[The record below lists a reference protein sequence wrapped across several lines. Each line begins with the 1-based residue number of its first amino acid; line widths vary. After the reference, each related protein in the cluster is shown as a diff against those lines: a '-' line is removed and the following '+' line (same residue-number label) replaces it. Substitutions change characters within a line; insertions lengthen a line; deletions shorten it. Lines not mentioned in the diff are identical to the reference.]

1 MTGWNKLGIIAGG
14 GALPLQI
21 VEACRQKK
29 TPFHLIRLAG
39 FADDALK
46 ELPGADIALGEFG
59 ALLRELKENAC
70 DAAVMAGIVKRPDF
84 ATLKLDWGAAMRLPK
99 LLAAAARGD
108 GAVLNLLVAEL
119 EADGVAVIG
128 AEEAVEGLAAPAG
141 PLGARSPSQDDFADI
156 RKAASVIAA
165 LGPYDV
171 GQAAVVAR
179 GLVLAIEAAEGTDAM
194 LERCATLP
202 EAVRGGVLVKCPKP
216 GQDRRVDLPVIGS
229 DTIRRAQA
237 AGLSGVAVE
246 SGRALVMDRAEAIR
260 LADAAGLFVY
270 GYKKDEI
277 DET

>member
-21 VEACRQKK
+21 VQACQQKE

-59 ALLRELKENAC
+59 GLLRELKENAC

-84 ATLKLDWGAAMRLPK
+84 AKLKLDWTAAMRLPK

-108 GAVLNLLVAEL
+108 GALLNLLVAEL
-119 EADGVAVIG
+119 EADGVAIIG

-141 PLGARSPSQDDFADI
+141 ALGAHAPRQDDFADI

-165 LGPYDV
+165 LDPYDV

-194 LERCATLP
+194 LERCAMLP
-202 EAVRGGVLVKCPKP
+202 DAVRGGVLVKRPKP
-216 GQDRRVDLPVIGS
+216 SQDRRVDLPVIGS